1 MQEIGAENRRWK
13 AVQTGMAARKKWL
26 ALVITEIVIFVTGMG
41 IWLGGELSFR
51 EYTGDELPFSQRE
64 VIVRRR

>member
-1 MQEIGAENRRWK
+1 M
-13 AVQTGMAARKKWL
+13 QTGMAARKKWL